1 MMVLFKHH
9 QDETIIHMNKGKAK
23 KVIKLIVE
31 QVKKEKVKG
40 VKIVI

>member
-1 MMVLFKHH
+1 M
-9 QDETIIHMNKGKAK
+9 IIHMNKGKAK

-40 VKIVI
+40 VKIVT